1 MFSSKFIVFN
11 GNLISSQSPV
21 LKTDNKAIF
30 NGEIIT
36 ETIYA
41 NGARIFFLK
50 EHYEKII
57 KTLSFLDFE
66 LPQDFSSSLLNKIVS
81 RLLNANKF
89 LQGAII
95 KIVFFRNDVN
105 DQLLL
110 SCKTSYI
117 ITSEEAANSLYVFN
131 KKGLRLGLFS
141 EIRKTVNLFSGI
153 KYANSYLYIKAK
165 KFNKENNFDDCFI
178 INENENV
185 IETIESSLIFIKDNI
200 IYIPS
205 ANEGINEDIMR
216 EQIKILAL
224 KLGYKTIDD
233 CIIKASD
240 LLIADEIFLTN
251 AEYGIRWVVAFEE
264 KRYFCK
270 ISKLIFDELMKIYF

>member
-21 LKTDNKAIF
+21 LKADNKAVY

-41 NGARIFFLK
+41 NGARIFFLN

-57 KTLSFLDFE
+57 KTLALLDFE

-95 KIVFFRNDVN
+95 KIVFFRNDGN

-110 SCKTSYI
+110 SCKTLYI
-117 ITSEEAANSLYVFN
+117 ITSEEAEDSKYVFN
-131 KKGLRLGLFS
+131 KKGLRLGLFT
-141 EIRKTVNLFSGI
+141 EIKKTVNLFSGI
-153 KYANSYLYIKAK
+153 KFANSYLYIKAK

-178 INENENV
+178 INEKENV
-185 IETIESSLIFIKDNI
+185 IETIYSNLFFVKDNI
-200 IYIPS
+200 IYMPS
-205 ANEGINEDIMR
+205 VNEGSNEEIMQ
-216 EQIKILAL
+216 EQTKKLAL
-224 KLGYKTIDD
+224 KLNYKVIDN
-233 CIIKASD
+233 CIIKTND

-251 AEYGIRWVVAFEE
+251 VEYGIRWVVAFED
-264 KRYFCK
+264 KRYYCK
-270 ISKLIFDELMKIYF
+270 ISKNIFDELMRNCF